1 MNALSVIVAVL
12 AVGSIVSPATAQ
24 QTMQPPMNDF
34 YDAFYT
40 CENGAFLISY
50 DSDMPA
56 SATLT
61 STPNNKR
68 FALKRTPAATGVQ
81 FSSETA
87 KFWTDGKAVTV
98 DGADLR
104 FKNCRKTR

>member
-12 AVGSIVSPATAQ
+12 AVGLIAGPAKAQ
-24 QTMQPPMNDF
+24 QTMQPPMNEF

-50 DSDMPA
+50 DSDTPV

-61 STPNNKR
+61 SSPNNKR
-68 FALKRTPAATGVQ
+68 FALKRTPAATGVE
-81 FSSETA
+81 FSSGTA

-98 DGADLR
+98 DGAELH